1 MMDTQELT
9 VRRTSFS
16 RRRKWSIGF
25 HVILSAVALL
35 ALIAMFNYLAHRHN
49 QRFYLADS
57 VAQKL
62 SPRTLR
68 VLEDLTNNVKI
79 VCFYDR
85 REPLFG
91 AVSSLLREY
100 QSRSTKIDLEFV
112 DYRMPGRASSVRSKY
127 ALATEGDTSRV
138 IFDSDGKVRTVLSTE
153 LSEYGMTEGQEV
165 RRTGFRGEQLFT
177 SALLNVTQHGALN
190 AYFLQ
195 GHGEHALNNDE
206 QGYGQFATMLQNNNI
221 KVRAMGPILGTNGV
235 PQDCGLLII
244 GGPSRRFE
252 QEEVINI
259 EKYLARGGRL
269 LFLLN
274 SINTAAR
281 VTPVG
286 IEAVLYRWNIQ
297 CGFDYVQ
304 DLAHGQSGNE
314 NVILTGNY
322 GSHAIVRALLRSRT
336 KLVTPRSVSVRPSQS
351 GSADAP
357 KVTEILFTSQL
368 GQLLVALDAAGNA
381 EPRRSGAIPLAV
393 AGERGAIQGVGADGG
408 SSRVVV
414 VGESLFVS
422 NQLIGHAANS
432 DFANQIINWL
442 VSRDSLLAE
451 IGPSPLSEYQIN
463 LTEEQMKQT
472 RWLFLG
478 AIPGAFLL
486 FGFFVWVR
494 RRV

>member
-1 MMDTQELT
+1 METEELT
-9 VRRTSFS
+9 DRRTSFS
-16 RRRKWSIGF
+16 RGRKWSIGF
-25 HVILSAVALL
+25 HVILSALALL
-35 ALIAMFNYLAHRHN
+35 AVIAMLNYLAHRHN
-49 QRFYLADS
+49 ERIY
-57 VAQKL
+57 VAERMTQKL
-62 SPRTLR
+62 SPRTIR
-68 VLEDLTNNVKI
+68 VLDELTNSVKI
-79 VCFYDR
+79 VCFFDR
-85 REPLFG
+85 REALFG

-100 QSRSTKIDLEFV
+100 QSSSTKIDLEFV
-112 DYRMPGRASSVRSKY
+112 DYRMPGRASAIRSKY
-127 ALATEGDTSRV
+127 GIAAEGDTSRV
-138 IFDSDGKVRTVLSTE
+138 IFDAGGKVRTVLSSE
-153 LSEYGMTEGQEV
+153 LSEYGLVEGQEV

-177 SALLNVTQHGALN
+177 SALLNVTQLAPVN
-190 AYFLQ
+190 AYFVQ
-195 GHGEHALNNDE
+195 GHGEHALNHDD
-206 QGYGQFATMLQNNNI
+206 QGYGEFATMLQNNNI
-221 KVRAMGPILGTNGV
+221 KVHAMGPILGTNGV
-235 PQDCGLLII
+235 PPDCGLLII

-269 LFLLN
+269 FFLLN
-274 SINTAAR
+274 SLNPGAR

-304 DLAHGQSGNE
+304 DLSNKQSGDD

-322 GSHAIVRALLRSRT
+322 GSHAIVRALLRSRV
-336 KLVTPRSVSVRPSQS
+336 KLITPRSVTLRPSQS

-381 EPRRSGAIPLAV
+381 EPRRSGAIPIAV
-393 AGERGAIQGVGADGG
+393 AGERGGIQGVSADGG

-414 VGESLFVS
+414 VGESMFVS

-432 DFANQIINWL
+432 DFANQIVNWL
-442 VSRDSLLAE
+442 VNRDALLTE

-478 AIPGAFLL
+478 AIPGAFLV
-486 FGFFVWVR
+486 FGFFVWLR